1 MKKTLAEEI
10 LGLSREFKEDFN
22 FKDTLRIITN
32 KIRAGKTPTE
42 SEFESLLSKTSLG
55 DKVRYEGPTFV
66 HEDGFSMDFRVGKGE
81 DGYIETIFV
90 NFDRGNNTWE
100 VETEV
105 GGNFKSS
112 PEVDKLADQIRKYLE
127 KGFKDVAPRPESA
140 DDFNTISEEAIFLIG
155 RLITLVPDF
164 EDEGTRNH
172 CVNILESSVENIR
185 EVRNL
190 IEGYSTK

>member
-10 LGLSREFKEDFN
+10 LGLSREFKEDLN

-42 SEFESLLSKTSLG
+42 SEFGSLLSKTSLG
-55 DKVRYEGPTFV
+55 DKVRYEGPAFV
-66 HEDGFSMDFRVGKGE
+66 HEDGFNMDFRVGKGE

-90 NFDRGNNTWE
+90 NFDRPNNSWE

-127 KGFKDVAPRPESA
+127 KGFKDVAPKGESA
-140 DDFNTISEEAIFLIG
+140 LDFMIASEKVRTSIQDLIG
-155 RLITLVPDF
+155 LLPEF
-164 EDEGTRNH
+164 EDLDTRNH
-172 CVNILESSVENIR
+172 CERVLSNAVEGVK
-185 EVRNL
+185 EVQNL
-190 IEGYSTK
+190 VEGYSVE